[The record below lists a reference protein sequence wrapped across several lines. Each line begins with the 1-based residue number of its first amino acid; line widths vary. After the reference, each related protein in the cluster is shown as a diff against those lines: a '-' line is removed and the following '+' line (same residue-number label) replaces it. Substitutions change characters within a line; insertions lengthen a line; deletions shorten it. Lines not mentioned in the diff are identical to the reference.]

1 MKKIIIGLL
10 TFAFVSSTTQSA
22 LSQPQHTGLP
32 CGTVDAPPRILEFIE
47 GLDFSVSNTEN
58 GTIINIPVT
67 LHLTR
72 TTNGAGGFNEIA
84 AYQTICNLNQ
94 QMAPAGLFFYV
105 PGPVRFINNDDFYAA
120 TDFDDL
126 FIMIDQN
133 HVPRTANI
141 YYCDLSLLGLCG
153 FAFFPDVGPSGPID
167 NGAIVMS
174 FACSQPT
181 GATLAHEVGHYL
193 ALPHTFE
200 GTSQGPT
207 DFFAERVTRNF
218 NDPAVFYDANCNTAG
233 DRFCDTPA
241 DFIDSRWTCPTNLV
255 QLDINNQLF
264 EPDPSLFMSYSRDN
278 CMNRFSQQQ
287 ITTMRAV
294 VADSN
299 ADRGYLVRTP
309 MPAYVDI
316 NFAPTPLLP
325 LPGDT
330 VIPNFATFRWNSVL
344 TASMYQLKVYVASFA
359 VLDTFLTDT
368 SYTSMTNKIR
378 ANRNLTWEVRALNG
392 ASLCTP
398 FSSPLS
404 FRTSSFIQNVSVAS
418 LTASNI
424 KMYPNRL
431 QSGEL
436 LQIEGLTVGKASTFY
451 LYDTQGR
458 LMLEQS
464 FSGASETEQVQM
476 PFLSAGMYM
485 VTLKNANQ
493 VKRDR
498 LYLVSP

>member
-1 MKKIIIGLL
+1 MKKSVLGCLIYVFMGG
-10 TFAFVSSTTQSA
+10 VTQITYA
-22 LSQPQHTGLP
+22 QPQQTGQP
-32 CGTVDAPPRILEFIE
+32 CGTVDAPPRVLEFIE
-47 GLDFSVSNTEN
+47 NLDFSVAHTEN
-58 GTIINIPVT
+58 GTVINIPVT
-67 LHLTR
+67 LHVTR
-72 TTNGAGGFNEIA
+72 TSTGSGGFNEIA

-120 TDFDDL
+120 SDFDDL

-181 GATLAHEVGHYL
+181 GSTLAHEMGHYL
-193 ALPHTFE
+193 ALPHTFQ

-218 NDPAVFYDANCNTAG
+218 NDPAVFYNANCNTAG

-241 DFIDSRWTCPTNLV
+241 DFIDSRWTCPTSLV

-264 EPDPSLFMSYSRDN
+264 EPDPTLFMSYSRDN

-294 VADSN
+294 VADTN
-299 ADRGYLVRTP
+299 ADRGYLVRAP

-330 VIPNFATFRWNSVL
+330 VIPNFATFRWNSVP

-378 ANRNLTWEVRALNG
+378 ANRTLTWEVRALNG

-398 FSSPLS
+398 YSSPMS
-404 FRTSSFIQNVSVAS
+404 FQSSSFIQNVSVVSLAAS
-418 LTASNI
+418 KI

-431 QSGEL
+431 KGGEL
-436 LQIEGLTVGKASTFY
+436 LQIEGLTVGKRSTFY
-451 LYDTQGR
+451 LHDTQGR
-458 LMLEQS
+458 LVLEQS
-464 FSGASETEQVQM
+464 FTGTSEREELRM
-476 PFLSAGMYM
+476 PLLSTGMYLI
-485 VTLKNANQ
+485 TLKNANQ
-493 VKRDR
+493 VKRER
-498 LYLVSP
+498 LFLVSP